1 MENGVK
7 KSAVLRFLVQP
18 EDSLSEDCGLLPDVS
33 PSMTAW
39 GCRLKAGVWLLFAVL
54 IAGGL
59 TRCA

>member
-7 KSAVLRFLVQP
+7 KSAMLRFLVQP

-33 PSMTAW
+33 PAMTTW

-54 IAGGL
+54 IAGWL
-59 TRCA
+59 TRCT